1 VTKTSS
7 LGGGDLDPKALYF
20 LNILSSRVDA
30 MSSLIGLGMEIL
42 FQLFVWSENDNKLND
57 TNPCIPSHKHEHPT
71 KAKFDLTF
79 FLFSFFFFLYLF
91 LC

>member
-79 FLFSFFFFLYLF
+79 FLFSFFLYLF